1 MDLYHGFLSRF
12 LDKGSE
18 DRENPVLN
26 HQKGIRLGSFFFLK
40 LLLKRFQAA
49 TTSPAN
55 KLKKPVNIPRGAFY
69 FGRLKR
75 GEDILF
81 CLIF

>member
-26 HQKGIRLGSFFFLK
+26 HQKGIRLGSFFFFETFAETL
-40 LLLKRFQAA
+40 
-49 TTSPAN
+49 SSSD
-55 KLKKPVNIPRGAFY
+55 Y
-69 FGRLKR
+69 FPS
-75 GEDILF
+75 
-81 CLIF
+81 